1 MLFRSCA
8 FSFLN
13 NNPQIGQPILITLT
27 FILLALLIFAFICL
41 PERFTVLK
49 TAIAIVIAGAIGN
62 LVDRIAFFYVRDW
75 FGLWMFGGMTFCN
88 FADFWIVIGVALAVI
103 DLMFLNEWAVFP
115 LTKKAKAA
123 QAERKAQEEAE
134 KAAQAVA
141 SAAEKAEVNSA
152 VPENPAVTEEKTDND
167 TDSQ

>member
-1 MLFRSCA
+1 MELR
-8 FSFLN
+8 
-13 NNPQIGQPILITLT
+13 
-27 FILLALLIFAFICL
+27 
-41 PERFTVLK
+41 ERLCKLRTDCRRHLK
-49 TAIAIVIAGAIGN
+49 S
-62 LVDRIAFFYVRDW
+62 
-75 FGLWMFGGMTFCN
+75 
-88 FADFWIVIGVALAVI
+88 
-103 DLMFLNEWAVFP
+103 P

-141 SAAEKAEVNSA
+141 SAAENAEVNSA